1 MGQAFQGQEG
11 TCPKYR
17 YANRKGF
24 TLLLLLSLLHDLI
37 GIYSFWYFE
46 VNGHLEEF
54 LESQSIVPLF
64 RWILLKRTDERIE
77 SVPSIFSRR
86 GFVCICP
93 MAIWVA

>member
-46 VNGHLEEF
+46 VDGHLEEF

-64 RWILLKRTDERIE
+64 RWILLKRTDGLNWFQAYFPVED
-77 SVPSIFSRR
+77 SCVYVP
-86 GFVCICP
+86 
-93 MAIWVA
+93 IWVA